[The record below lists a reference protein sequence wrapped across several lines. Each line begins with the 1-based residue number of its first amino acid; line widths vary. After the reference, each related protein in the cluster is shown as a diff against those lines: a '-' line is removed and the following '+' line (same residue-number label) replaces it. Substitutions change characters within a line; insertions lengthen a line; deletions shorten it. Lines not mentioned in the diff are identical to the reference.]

1 MITMLVHP
9 KPNETYAC
17 MHMTHILHKKKEKK
31 KDPEKVLSAKVSF
44 MTSFGD
50 RKRMERK
57 GERNSGLCSR
67 EIEGMTN
74 MLFFFFPSSLEVGM
88 WKTVLLK
95 EEHWD
100 NKDTFWDVQPRIME
114 LSIVF
119 VAVVWWLCTV
129 LPSRILHYSHL
140 HRLHFSLGGQKKW
153 WVSRNTVWAVSS
165 NPRTVVQLPVYKGA
179 NNVPLLQHHNID
191 QTENSTANK
200 CAGRLVSN
208 QRHYTTGTANSL
220 WA

>member
-1 MITMLVHP
+1 MKHMHACTWH
-9 KPNETYAC
+9 TYC
-17 MHMTHILHKKKEKK
+17 TKKEKKKK

-50 RKRMERK
+50 RKRMAVMERK

-74 MLFFFFPSSLEVGM
+74 MLFFLFFPSSLEVGM

-100 NKDTFWDVQPRIME
+100 NKEIHFGMFSHVLWSWALYLLEWFDGCALYCPAENCTIVIFTGCTLVLGDRTTGGFQETQSE
-114 LSIVF
+114 L
-119 VAVVWWLCTV
+119 
-129 LPSRILHYSHL
+129 
-140 HRLHFSLGGQKKW
+140 
-153 WVSRNTVWAVSS
+153 WAAAYY
-165 NPRTVVQLPVYKGA
+165 PRTVVQLPVYKGA

-200 CAGRLVSN
+200 CAKRLVSN

-220 WA
+220 RA